1 MTGKLLKTHLKNVYR
16 LDARGVKNNE
26 LNRMDVPTAVVRQ
39 IESSELE
46 LDGYTEEG
54 LQLVKNVILANDNR
68 ENNRR
73 NADKRERT
81 DRLKAVGLESET
93 AEKKF
98 TDISCQWPIILKNN
112 DALEIHGNSELQ
124 RSPWKKSEASI
135 ITL

>member
-1 MTGKLLKTHLKNVYR
+1 MN
-16 LDARGVKNNE
+16 AREVKNSE
-26 LNRMDVPTAVVRQ
+26 LNRMDVPAAVVKQ
-39 IESSELE
+39 IENSELE
-46 LDGYTEEG
+46 LADYTEEG

-73 NADKRERT
+73 NTDKRERN
-81 DRLKAVGLESET
+81 DRLKAVELESDT
-93 AEKKF
+93 AKKKF

-124 RSPWKKSEASI
+124 RSSWKKSIASI